1 MNAHSL
7 AYQTYASA
15 SSAKSAKDTEID
27 IILRVTRELK
37 TAGDNRGEN
46 FPKFASAVL
55 TNRKLWVTLAS
66 DVANAQNQLP
76 QDLRARLFYLAEF
89 VQSYSSDVLKN
100 DLDIAPLLDI
110 NLAVLR
116 GLGTRAGE
124 P

>member
-1 MNAHSL
+1 MNAHNL

-15 SSAKSAKDTEID
+15 SSTKSAKDTEID

-37 TAGDNRGEN
+37 TAGDDRKKN
-46 FPKFASAVL
+46 FAKFASAL
-55 TNRKLWVTLAS
+55 QTNRKLWVTLAS

-100 DLDIAPLLDI
+100 DLGIAPLLDI